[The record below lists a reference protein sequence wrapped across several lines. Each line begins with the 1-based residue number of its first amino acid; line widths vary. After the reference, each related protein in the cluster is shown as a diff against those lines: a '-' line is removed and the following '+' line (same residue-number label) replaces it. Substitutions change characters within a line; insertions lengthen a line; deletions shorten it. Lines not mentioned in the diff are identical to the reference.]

1 MLEAVRKVNSYFKNA
16 TRPEVDNLLS
26 QIILSERQADIF
38 DMYYIKKKDVGFIA
52 DSLGVCNLVVNI
64 ELKRIREKIL
74 KVITI

>member
-1 MLEAVRKVNSYFKNA
+1 MLEAVRKVNSYFKSA
-16 TRPEVDNLLS
+16 TRPEVDSLLS
-26 QIILSERQADIF
+26 QIILSERQLKIF

-74 KVITI
+74 KIITI